1 LDGQAKKTTDHENAL
16 EALDK
21 EMTESIRPLPKA
33 FKDLEEFKRKT
44 MAFLMESTKD
54 HSDRI
59 TKLEVDLRVLDTNN
73 KKDH

>member
-1 LDGQAKKTTDHENAL
+1 
-16 EALDK
+16 
-21 EMTESIRPLPKA
+21 MTESIRPLPKA